1 MNDTFVSLDLE
12 TTGLDSVNDEI
23 IEVGAVKFRMDG
35 VIDTYHSMVKPSR
48 PLPYRIQILTGIT
61 DRDLAKAPKLPVV
74 LNELVAFIGD
84 ATIIGQ
90 NIGFDLA
97 FLAEK
102 DVAPRG
108 QVYDVFE
115 LATIVMPALPDYRLT
130 TLAAELGVSSVQYH
144 RALHDA
150 TAAKDVFLA
159 LLDKLRSCDPSIVAE
174 LDRIGAGADWP
185 IGRLFR
191 TVSEEKLG
199 GVFSV
204 TGEPALKMY
213 SLAKEKGE
221 RLRSKPKRETLDVN
235 RLAAMLEDDG
245 EVAKSLARFE
255 YRKEQQ
261 VMMRA
266 VAEAMNKSGR
276 LIVEAGTGTG
286 KSIAYLLPAI
296 FFASSNGLPVVVSTN
311 TISLQEQLVGKDIP
325 DLVKA
330 LNDVKFRYVQL
341 KGRGNYLCMRRWN
354 LHRRV
359 RSLTR
364 EESSFMA
371 RVLIWLSQT
380 ESGDRAELS
389 LRKDEQSL
397 WGRVSAQSESCLGP
411 QCPYQRR
418 GHCYL
423 YRARRS
429 AEHAHLVVV
438 NHALLLSDIVSNSGI
453 LPDYRHLIIDEAH
466 NLEEE
471 ATEQWGLKVEE
482 RDLRGYFDRLGQR
495 DGGGRYKG
503 LLFELAEH
511 FRGSAVPLTRQ
522 HEIGEMAGDVYQMVE
537 RGRDHLLELFDAL
550 WKFLGV
556 HAEDSRGY
564 ERRLRITLEK
574 RQALEWQGVVFAGE
588 NMDMALQDIGAGLER
603 LLAAIDPLDSMLD
616 HDNLVIEI
624 SSAIHRGQELCR
636 GIGWVSSG
644 EEEDKIYWL
653 SALEE
658 YVTMHAVP
666 LEVSTALE
674 KDLYTNKECVVLTG
688 ATLSV
693 EGSFEYIRDRLGFSD
708 AREIMLGSP
717 FDYEEVALVYIPDDI
732 PEPSARGYQK
742 AVAKALIDICRA
754 AEGRT
759 LALFTSHSA
768 LRSSYESI
776 RGELNGEDILVL
788 AQGVDGSPRQ
798 LIRALKEDSHTVLL
812 GTSSFWEGV
821 DIAGDSLSV
830 LVIAKLPFS
839 VPTDPIFVSRSELF
853 NDPFNEYAVPQ
864 AALKFKQG
872 FGRLIR
878 SKSDRGVVVILDS
891 RIRSKKYGDVFLS
904 SLPLC
909 TVKAGH
915 AGRLPEEIKA
925 WLERG

>member
-1 MNDTFVSLDLE
+1 
-12 TTGLDSVNDEI
+12 
-23 IEVGAVKFRMDG
+23 
-35 VIDTYHSMVKPSR
+35 
-48 PLPYRIQILTGIT
+48 
-61 DRDLAKAPKLPVV
+61 
-74 LNELVAFIGD
+74 
-84 ATIIGQ
+84 
-90 NIGFDLA
+90 
-97 FLAEK
+97 
-102 DVAPRG
+102 
-108 QVYDVFE
+108 
-115 LATIVMPALPDYRLT
+115 
-130 TLAAELGVSSVQYH
+130 VQYH

-159 LLDKLRSCDPSIVAE
+159 LLDKLRSFDPSIIAE
-174 LDRIGAGADWP
+174 LDHIGAGADWP

-199 GVFSV
+199 DIFSIA
-204 TGEPALKMY
+204 GEPALKIY
-213 SLAKEKGE
+213 DISKEKEE

-235 RLAAMLEDDG
+235 RLAAMMEDDG
-245 EVAKSLARFE
+245 EVAKAMPGFE

-261 VMMRA
+261 TMMKA

-296 FFASSNGLPVVVSTN
+296 VFASSNGLPVVVSTN
-311 TISLQEQLVGKDIP
+311 TINLQEQLIGKDIP
-325 DLVKA
+325 DLEKA

-341 KGRGNYLCMRRWN
+341 KGRSNYLCMRRWN
-354 LHRRV
+354 LHRRG
-359 RSLTR
+359 RSLPR

-371 RVLIWLSQT
+371 RILIWLSQT
-380 ESGDRAELS
+380 ERGDRAELN
-389 LRKDEQSL
+389 LRREEQSL
-397 WGRVSAQSESCLGP
+397 WGRMSAQSESCLGP

-429 AEHAHLVVV
+429 AENAHLVVV
-438 NHALLLSDIVSNSGI
+438 NHALLLSDIVSSSNI
-453 LPDYRHLIIDEAH
+453 LPTYHHLIIDEAH

-471 ATEQWGLKVEE
+471 ATDQWGVEVEE

-495 DGGGRYKG
+495 DGGGRYNG

-522 HEIGEMAGDVYQMVE
+522 HEIGEMAGDAYQMVE

-550 WKFLGV
+550 WKFLEM
-556 HAEDSRGY
+556 HAQDSRGY
-564 ERRLRITLEK
+564 ERRLRITSEK
-574 RQALEWQGVVFAGE
+574 RQAPEWQRVMLAGE
-588 NMDMALQDIGAGLER
+588 NMDLALQDIGAGLER
-603 LLAAIDPLDSMLD
+603 LHAAIEPLDSMLD
-616 HDNLVIEI
+616 HDDLVVEI
-624 SSAIHRGQELCR
+624 SSAMHRGEELCC
-636 GIGWVSSG
+636 GIGWVSCA
-644 EEEDKIYWL
+644 EEEDRIYWL
-653 SALEE
+653 SAIEE
-658 YVTMHAVP
+658 YVTMHSVP

-693 EGSFEYIRDRLGFSD
+693 EGSFGYIRNRLGFSD
-708 AREIMLGSP
+708 AREVMLGSP
-717 FDYEEVALVYIPDDI
+717 FDFEEAALVYIPDDV

-742 AVAKALIDICRA
+742 AVTQALIDICRA

-768 LRSSYESI
+768 LRSSYEAI

-798 LIRALKEDSHTVLL
+798 LIRVLKEDSHTVLL

-839 VPTDPIFVSRSELF
+839 VPTDPVFVSRSELF
-853 NDPFNEYAVPQ
+853 DDPFNEYAVPQ

-891 RIRSKKYGDVFLS
+891 RVRSKKYGDVFLS

-925 WLERG
+925 WLDRG

>member
-1 MNDTFVSLDLE
+1 MNEIFVSLDLE
-12 TTGLDSVNDEI
+12 TTGLDPINDEI
-23 IEVGAVKFRMDG
+23 IEIGAVKFHMDG
-35 VIDTYHSMVKPSR
+35 VIDTFQSMVKPSR
-48 PLPYRIQILTGIT
+48 LIPYRIQILTGIT
-61 DRDLAKAPKLPVV
+61 DRDLQNAPKLSAA
-74 LNELVAFIGD
+74 LNELVAFLGNS
-84 ATIIGQ
+84 TIIGQ

-115 LATIVMPALPDYRLT
+115 LATIVMPVLPDYRLT

-159 LLDKLRSCDPSIVAE
+159 LLDKLRSFDSSILAE
-174 LDRIGAGADWP
+174 LDHVGMGADWP
-185 IGRLFR
+185 MGRLFR
-191 TVSEEKLG
+191 AVSEEKLG
-199 GVFSV
+199 NVFSI
-204 TGEPALKMY
+204 TGEPALKIY
-213 SLAKEKGE
+213 DLSKEKEE
-221 RLRSKPKRETLDVN
+221 RLRSKPKCEMLDVK
-235 RLAAMLEDDG
+235 RLAAMLGEDG
-245 EVAKSLARFE
+245 EVAKSMAGFE
-255 YRKEQQ
+255 HRKEQQ
-261 VMMRA
+261 EMMKA

-296 FFASSNGLPVVVSTN
+296 FYASSNCLPVIVSTN

-325 DLVKA
+325 DLEKA
-330 LNDVKFRYVQL
+330 LGEVKFRYVQL

-359 RSLTR
+359 HSLTR

-371 RVLIWLSQT
+371 RILIWLSQT

-389 LRKDEQSL
+389 LRREEQSL

-429 AEHAHLVVV
+429 AENAHLVVV
-438 NHALLLSDIVSNSGI
+438 NHALLLSDIVSSSNI
-453 LPDYRHLIIDEAH
+453 LPTYHHLIIDEAN

-471 ATEQWGLKVEE
+471 ATEQWGVEVGE
-482 RDLRGYFDRLGQR
+482 RDLGSYFDRLGQR
-495 DGGGRYKG
+495 DGGGRYNG

-522 HEIGEMAGDVYQMVE
+522 HEIGEMAGDAYREVE
-537 RGRDHLLELFDAL
+537 RGRDHLLDLFGAL
-550 WKFLGV
+550 WKFLDMYAKDG
-556 HAEDSRGY
+556 SGY
-564 ERRLRITLEK
+564 ERRLRITGAE
-574 RQALEWQGVVFAGE
+574 RQAPEWQDVVLAGE
-588 NMDMALQDIGAGLER
+588 NMDMSLQDIGGSLER
-603 LLAAIDPLDSMLD
+603 LLAAVEPLDSMLD
-616 HDNLVIEI
+616 HADLVVEI
-624 SSAIHRGQELCR
+624 SSAIHRGEELR
-636 GIGWVSSG
+636 QGIGWVSCA
-644 EEEDKIYWL
+644 EEEDRIYWL
-653 SALEE
+653 SAIEE
-658 YVTMHAVP
+658 HVTMHAVP
-666 LEVSTALE
+666 LEVSTVLE
-674 KDLYTNKECVVLTG
+674 ENLYTSKECVVLTG

-693 EGSFEYIRDRLGFSD
+693 EGSFEYIRNRLGFSD
-708 AREIMLGSP
+708 AREVMLGSP
-717 FDYEEVALVYIPDDI
+717 FDFEEAALVYIPDDV

-742 AVAKALIDICRA
+742 AVTQALIDICRA
-754 AEGRT
+754 AGGRT

-798 LIRALKEDSHTVLL
+798 LIRVLKEDSHTVLL
-812 GTSSFWEGV
+812 GTSSFWEGI

-830 LVIAKLPFS
+830 LVIARLPFS
-839 VPTDPIFVSRSELF
+839 VPTDPVFVSRSELF
-853 NDPFNEYAVPQ
+853 TDPFNEYAVPQ

-891 RIRSKKYGDVFLS
+891 RIRSKKYGGVFLS
-904 SLPLC
+904 SLPQC

-915 AGRLPEEIKA
+915 ADRLPDEIKA
-925 WLERG
+925 WLDRG

>member
-1 MNDTFVSLDLE
+1 MNDIFVSLDLE
-12 TTGLDSVNDEI
+12 TTGLDPLNDEI

-48 PLPYRIQILTGIT
+48 PIPYRIQILTGIK
-61 DRDLAKAPKLPVV
+61 DSDLEKAPKLAVA
-74 LNELVAFIGD
+74 LNELVAFLGD
-84 ATIIGQ
+84 STIIGQ

-102 DVAPRG
+102 DIRPRG

-115 LATIVMPALPDYRLT
+115 LATIVMPVLPDYRLT

-159 LLDKLRSCDPSIVAE
+159 LLDKLRSFDPSIIAE
-174 LDRIGAGADWP
+174 LDHIGAGADWP

-199 GVFSV
+199 DIFSIA
-204 TGEPALKMY
+204 GEPALKIY
-213 SLAKEKGE
+213 DISKEKEE

-245 EVAKSLARFE
+245 EVAKAMPGFE

-261 VMMRA
+261 TMMKA

-296 FFASSNGLPVVVSTN
+296 VFASSNGLPVVVSTN
-311 TISLQEQLVGKDIP
+311 TINLQEQLIGKDIP
-325 DLVKA
+325 DLEKA

-341 KGRGNYLCMRRWN
+341 KGRSNYLCMRRWN
-354 LHRRV
+354 LHRRG
-359 RSLTR
+359 RSLPR

-371 RVLIWLSQT
+371 RILIWLSQT
-380 ESGDRAELS
+380 ERGDRAELN
-389 LRKDEQSL
+389 LRREEQSL
-397 WGRVSAQSESCLGP
+397 WGRMSAQSESCLGP

-429 AEHAHLVVV
+429 AENAHLVVV
-438 NHALLLSDIVSNSGI
+438 NHALLLSDIVSSSNI
-453 LPDYRHLIIDEAH
+453 LPTYHHLIIDEAH

-471 ATEQWGLKVEE
+471 ATDQWGVEVEE

-495 DGGGRYKG
+495 DGGGRYNG

-522 HEIGEMAGDVYQMVE
+522 HEIGEMAGDAYQMVE

-550 WKFLGV
+550 WKFLEM
-556 HAEDSRGY
+556 HAQDSRGY
-564 ERRLRITLEK
+564 ERRLRITSEK
-574 RQALEWQGVVFAGE
+574 RQAPEWQRVMLAGE
-588 NMDMALQDIGAGLER
+588 NMDLALQDIGAGLER
-603 LLAAIDPLDSMLD
+603 LHAAIEPLDSMLD
-616 HDNLVIEI
+616 HDDLVVEI
-624 SSAIHRGQELCR
+624 SSAMHRGEELCC
-636 GIGWVSSG
+636 GIGWVSCA
-644 EEEDKIYWL
+644 EEEDRIYWL
-653 SALEE
+653 SAIEE
-658 YVTMHAVP
+658 YVTMHSVP

-693 EGSFEYIRDRLGFSD
+693 EGSFGYIRNRLGFSD
-708 AREIMLGSP
+708 AREVMLGSP
-717 FDYEEVALVYIPDDI
+717 FDFEEAALVYIPDDV

-742 AVAKALIDICRA
+742 AVTQALIDICRA

-768 LRSSYESI
+768 LRSSYEAI

-798 LIRALKEDSHTVLL
+798 LIRVLKEDSHTVLL

-839 VPTDPIFVSRSELF
+839 VPTDPVFVSRSEL
-853 NDPFNEYAVPQ
+853 
-864 AALKFKQG
+864 
-872 FGRLIR
+872 RR
-878 SKSDRGVVVILDS
+878 SV
-891 RIRSKKYGDVFLS
+891 
-904 SLPLC
+904 
-909 TVKAGH
+909 
-915 AGRLPEEIKA
+915 
-925 WLERG
+925 